1 MSYIKSVIY
10 DLRYFICL
18 WLSQSFSSLGSA
30 MTGYALVVWSYQQYD
45 SALKTALISIC
56 SYAPYVV
63 MSIFAGAFSDR
74 WNKKKVMLVCDSF
87 AACCTICILVLLQTG
102 RLEIWHIYCLNAL
115 NGLMNTIQ
123 QPSADVSISLL
134 TPGKY
139 YQKVSGMRSFTNS
152 LTNILTPVIATA
164 LFSAFG
170 MNAVIMFDL
179 FSFMIAF
186 LCLLFFIKI
195 PEIAQEKKNRE
206 SFIQSTKAGLRFLK
220 ANRGILDLIF
230 FLGAINLIASM
241 HNAAFPAMILSRNN
255 GGKVGLAIVNAV
267 VGISSLIG
275 SIVVSVL
282 PSPKSRVKVIC
293 NSLLFAM
300 STDNFFLAFGKSV
313 PLWCM
318 GAALGWLFIP
328 MMGANMDVLIRN
340 RVPIDMQGRVYST
353 RNTLQFFSIPVGYL
367 LGGVLVDKVFEPF
380 MQFQNAYILRT
391 LFGEGKGSG
400 AALLFLILAVAGV
413 LVCLIF
419 RRDKYIWSL
428 EKEN

>member
-1 MSYIKSVIY
+1 M
-10 DLRYFICL
+10 
-18 WLSQSFSSLGSA
+18 
-30 MTGYALVVWSYQQYD
+30 
-45 SALKTALISIC
+45 
-56 SYAPYVV
+56 
-63 MSIFAGAFSDR
+63 
-74 WNKKKVMLVCDSF
+74 
-87 AACCTICILVLLQTG
+87 
-102 RLEIWHIYCLNAL
+102 
-115 NGLMNTIQ
+115 
-123 QPSADVSISLL
+123 
-134 TPGKY
+134 
-139 YQKVSGMRSFTNS
+139 
-152 LTNILTPVIATA
+152 
-164 LFSAFG
+164 
-170 MNAVIMFDL
+170 
-179 FSFMIAF
+179 
-186 LCLLFFIKI
+186 
-195 PEIAQEKKNRE
+195 
-206 SFIQSTKAGLRFLK
+206 K

-380 MQFQNAYILRT
+380 MQFQNANILRT